1 MADIVFNR
9 PKKYTLIRELG
20 SGACGKTVLLRDI
33 DLGIEVVAKKYAPIS
48 ALEADP
54 VLRSEFLVRFRK
66 EARILIQATH
76 ENVVRVYT
84 YYDYPEE
91 SSAFFIMEYVNGSNI
106 IEYAQANPASCE
118 SVFIETISGFS
129 YLAEK
134 GITHRDI
141 RPQNILVSE
150 TGQIKIID
158 FGFAKVMADD
168 SETLSTIFTK
178 SITLNWWASRPTDFQ
193 SNIYDETT
201 EVYFVGKLLEEA
213 IRSSAVEKFRYRE
226 VIEKMTTIDRSQRLK
241 SFLAAIQLV
250 SQIDL
255 GEFTFT
261 PAGVNAYR
269 EFSKALTGTI
279 SKIHT
284 DSTYF
289 TDIPKII
296 KSLERLHLSV
306 MLEEFVPENT
316 KITSTFIKGSYT
328 YFRKSNFPV
337 ELLTGFLTLLKSLNE
352 TRQATVLSNLCSRLD
367 SIPRYSDTTMDDEI
381 PF

>member
-1 MADIVFNR
+1 
-9 PKKYTLIRELG
+9 
-20 SGACGKTVLLRDI
+20 
-33 DLGIEVVAKKYAPIS
+33 
-48 ALEADP
+48 
-54 VLRSEFLVRFRK
+54 
-66 EARILIQATH
+66 
-76 ENVVRVYT
+76 
-84 YYDYPEE
+84 
-91 SSAFFIMEYVNGSNI
+91 
-106 IEYAQANPASCE
+106 
-118 SVFIETISGFS
+118 
-129 YLAEK
+129 
-134 GITHRDI
+134 
-141 RPQNILVSE
+141 
-150 TGQIKIID
+150 
-158 FGFAKVMADD
+158 
-168 SETLSTIFTK
+168 
-178 SITLNWWASRPTDFQ
+178 
-193 SNIYDETT
+193 
-201 EVYFVGKLLEEA
+201 
-213 IRSSAVEKFRYRE
+213 
-226 VIEKMTTIDRSQRLK
+226 MTTIDRSQRLK